1 MKKIKNWLPMVL
13 IILATMF
20 LTGCTVDWST
30 VSATETNGFAV
41 GAFWTLV
48 HIIIPVILFLAFT
61 VLLSPDAW
69 SKSLEEGSAVSR
81 WILGFA
87 LIGIY
92 VFHFWHMKAPWFN
105 LSCLTQLG
113 LLALSF
119 VIFNMALY
127 DDTDFESII
136 YTFVSIGIVIVSS
149 LANVYT
155 GKFLEPFVFSCA
167 GWLSI
172 ILGSVGRK
180 IRDDGKGGAE
190 ILSPILCLAFMIFGV
205 VHADVPNYLYMCA
218 IQCSIATLFTMIF
231 IASEDMK
238 GLSFVVSVLCYI
250 WVFIAGNMY
259 NPESFGKS
267 LGTSFIGWG
276 AIIAILVLC
285 YIIVV
290 MKAKKERERIA
301 AYNAQRAKEAA
312 LKKAKAR
319 VEAEKAKAEKAEAEA
334 KAKAE
339 AEKAEAEAKAKAE
352 AEKAAAEAK
361 AKAEAEARAIAEK
374 EAKAKQLE
382 ETKAALSQLESDLE
396 AKKAEVATLGMDAQ
410 SIVKKAQLNKEVK
423 ELVPQIETL
432 KAEVER
438 LRN

>member
-30 VSATETNGFAV
+30 VSATETNVFAV

-48 HIIIPVILFLAFT
+48 HIIIPVILFIGFM
-61 VLLSPDAW
+61 VLVVPD
-69 SKSLEEGSAVSR
+69 SFSLEEGSEVSQ

-119 VIFNMALY
+119 VIFNMVLY

-136 YTFVSIGIVIVSS
+136 YAFLSIGIVIVSL

-167 GWLSI
+167 GYLSI

-180 IRDDGKGGAE
+180 LRGDGEGGAE
-190 ILSPILCLAFMIFGV
+190 ILSPILCFAYMIFGV
-205 VHADVPNYLYMCA
+205 VHADVPNYLYLVA
-218 IQCSIATLFTMIF
+218 INSSIATCFAHLLIIKTKSAPAYIVL
-231 IASEDMK
+231 I
-238 GLSFVVSVLCYI
+238 LSYVWGFVSA
-250 WVFIAGNMY
+250 VFY
-259 NPESFGKS
+259 NPESFGN
-267 LGTSFIGWG
+267 SFIFALIGWG
-276 AIIAILVLC
+276 VLFV
-285 YIIVV
+285 IVCV
-290 MKAKKERERIA
+290 LAYSVQKKNIELAAYKAKLDAER
-301 AYNAQRAKEAA
+301 
-312 LKKAKAR
+312 
-319 VEAEKAKAEKAEAEA
+319 AEKAKAKAKAKAEAEA

-352 AEKAAAEAK
+352 AEAKAKAEAEAKAKAEAEAK

-396 AKKAEVATLGMDAQ
+396 AKKAEIATLGMDAQ

>member
-136 YTFVSIGIVIVSS
+136 YTFVSIGIVIVSL

-180 IRDDGKGGAE
+180 IRDDLEIGAE

-312 LKKAKAR
+312 IKKAKAAT
-319 VEAEKAKAEKAEAEA
+319 E

-339 AEKAEAEAKAKAE
+339 AEKAEAEAKAKAKAE

-361 AKAEAEARAIAEK
+361 VKAEAEARAIAEK

-396 AKKAEVATLGMDAQ
+396 AKKAEIATLGMDAQ

-423 ELVPQIETL
+423 ELVSQIETL

>member
-13 IILATMF
+13 MILATMF

-48 HIIIPVILFLAFT
+48 HIIIPVILFIGFI
-61 VLLSPDAW
+61 VLLYVAECDEV
-69 SKSLEEGSAVSR
+69 LQ
-81 WILGFA
+81 WIFGFA

-113 LLALSF
+113 LLFLTL
-119 VIFNMALY
+119 VIFY
-127 DDTDFESII
+127 EGIDFESNIL
-136 YTFVSIGIVIVSS
+136 YTFVSTGIVIVSL

-167 GWLSI
+167 GYLSI
-172 ILGSVGRK
+172 ILGSVGKKQRG
-180 IRDDGKGGAE
+180 DGKYGAE
-190 ILSPILCLAFMIFGV
+190 ILSPILCFAYMIFGV
-205 VHADVPNYLYMCA
+205 VHADVPNYLYLVA
-218 IQCSIATLFTMIF
+218 INSSIATCCATLLIIKTKSAPAYIVL
-231 IASEDMK
+231 I
-238 GLSFVVSVLCYI
+238 LSYVWGFVSA
-250 WVFIAGNMY
+250 VFY
-259 NPESFGKS
+259 NPESFGN
-267 LGTSFIGWG
+267 SFIFALIGWG
-276 AIIAILVLC
+276 AIIAILVLVF
-285 YIIVV
+285 IIVEN
-290 MKAKKERERIA
+290 KAKKERERIA

-312 LKKAKAR
+312 IKKAKAQAEKAKAR
-319 VEAEKAKAEKAEAEA
+319 VEAEKAA
-334 KAKAE
+334 

-361 AKAEAEARAIAEK
+361 AKAEAEARAIAAK

-396 AKKAEVATLGMDAQ
+396 PKKAEIATLGMDAQ

-423 ELVPQIETL
+423 ELESQIKTL

-438 LRN
+438 LSN

>member
-48 HIIIPVILFLAFT
+48 HIIIPVILFLGFT
-61 VLLSPDAW
+61 VLLSP
-69 SKSLEEGSAVSR
+69 SSYSGSLEEGSEVSQ

-136 YTFVSIGIVIVSS
+136 YTFVSIGIVIVSL

-167 GWLSI
+167 GYLSI

-180 IRDDGKGGAE
+180 LRGNGEGGAE

-238 GLSFVVSVLCYI
+238 VLSFVVSVLFYI

-285 YIIVV
+285 YIILVI
-290 MKAKKERERIA
+290 KADKESARIA

-312 LKKAKAR
+312 LEKAKAKA
-319 VEAEKAKAEKAEAEA
+319 EAEKAKAAKAEAEA
-334 KAKAE
+334 KAKA
-339 AEKAEAEAKAKAE
+339 
-352 AEKAAAEAK
+352 
-361 AKAEAEARAIAEK
+361 
-374 EAKAKQLE
+374 KQLAE
-382 ETKAALSQLESDLE
+382 IQPTLQKLESELE
-396 AKKAEVATLGMDAQ
+396 AKKAEAASLASDAQ
-410 SIVKKAQLNKEVK
+410 GIMKKAKLNKEIK
-423 ELVPQIETL
+423 ELEPQIETL

-438 LRN
+438 LSK

>member
-48 HIIIPVILFLAFT
+48 HIIIPVILFLGFM
-61 VLLSPDAW
+61 VLVVPD
-69 SKSLEEGSAVSR
+69 SFSLEEGSEVSQ

-119 VIFNMALY
+119 VIFNMVLY

-136 YTFVSIGIVIVSS
+136 YAFLSIGIVIVSL

-167 GWLSI
+167 GYLSI

-180 IRDDGKGGAE
+180 LRGDGEGGAE
-190 ILSPILCLAFMIFGV
+190 ILSPILCFAYMIFGV
-205 VHADVPNYLYMCA
+205 VHADVPNYLYLVA
-218 IQCSIATLFTMIF
+218 INSSIATCFAHLLIIKTKSAPAYIVL
-231 IASEDMK
+231 I
-238 GLSFVVSVLCYI
+238 LSYVWGFVSA
-250 WVFIAGNMY
+250 VFY
-259 NPESFGKS
+259 NPESFGN
-267 LGTSFIGWG
+267 SFIFALIGWG
-276 AIIAILVLC
+276 VLFV
-285 YIIVV
+285 IVCV
-290 MKAKKERERIA
+290 LAYSVQKKNIELAAYKAKLDAER
-301 AYNAQRAKEAA
+301 
-312 LKKAKAR
+312 
-319 VEAEKAKAEKAEAEA
+319 AEKAKAKA

-339 AEKAEAEAKAKAE
+339 
-352 AEKAAAEAK
+352 AEAK

-396 AKKAEVATLGMDAQ
+396 AKKAEIATLGMDAQ

>member
-13 IILATMF
+13 MILATMF

-48 HIIIPVILFLAFT
+48 HIIIPVILFIVFLA
-61 VLLSPDAW
+61 L
-69 SKSLEEGSAVSR
+69 LEEDEGSEVSR

-119 VIFNMALY
+119 VIFNRALY
-127 DDTDFESII
+127 DNTDFESII
-136 YTFVSIGIVIVSS
+136 YTFVSIGIVIVSL

-172 ILGSVGRK
+172 ILGSVGK
-180 IRDDGKGGAE
+180 EIRDDIEGAE

-238 GLSFVVSVLCYI
+238 VLSFVVSVLCYI

-312 LKKAKAR
+312 IKKAKAQ
-319 VEAEKAKAEKAEAEA
+319 AEKAKAEAEKAEAEA

-396 AKKAEVATLGMDAQ
+396 AKKAEIATLGMDAQ

>member
-48 HIIIPVILFLAFT
+48 HIIIPVILFLGFT
-61 VLLSPDAW
+61 VLLSP
-69 SKSLEEGSAVSR
+69 SSYSGSLEEGSEVSQ

-119 VIFNMALY
+119 VIFNMVLY

-136 YTFVSIGIVIVSS
+136 YTFVSIGIVIVSL

-167 GWLSI
+167 GYLSI

-180 IRDDGKGGAE
+180 LRGDGEGGAE
-190 ILSPILCLAFMIFGV
+190 ILSPILCFAYMIFGV
-205 VHADVPNYLYMCA
+205 VHADVPNYLYLVA
-218 IQCSIATLFTMIF
+218 INSSIATCFAHLLIIKTKSAPAYIVL
-231 IASEDMK
+231 I
-238 GLSFVVSVLCYI
+238 LSYVWGFVSA
-250 WVFIAGNMY
+250 VFY
-259 NPESFGKS
+259 NPESFGN
-267 LGTSFIGWG
+267 SFIFALIGWG
-276 AIIAILVLC
+276 VLFV
-285 YIIVV
+285 IVCV
-290 MKAKKERERIA
+290 LAYSVQKKNIELAAYKAKLDAER
-301 AYNAQRAKEAA
+301 
-312 LKKAKAR
+312 
-319 VEAEKAKAEKAEAEA
+319 AEKAKAKAKAKAEAEA

-352 AEKAAAEAK
+352 AEAKAKAEAEAK

-396 AKKAEVATLGMDAQ
+396 AKKAEIATLGMDAQ

>member
-48 HIIIPVILFLAFT
+48 HIIIPVILFLGFM
-61 VLLSPDAW
+61 VLVVPD
-69 SKSLEEGSAVSR
+69 SFSLEEGSEVSQ

-136 YTFVSIGIVIVSS
+136 YTFVSIGIVIVSL

-167 GWLSI
+167 GYLSI

-180 IRDDGKGGAE
+180 LRGNGEGGAE

-238 GLSFVVSVLCYI
+238 VLSFVVSVLFYI

-285 YIIVV
+285 YIILVI
-290 MKAKKERERIA
+290 KADKESARIA

-312 LKKAKAR
+312 LEKAKAKA
-319 VEAEKAKAEKAEAEA
+319 EAEKAKAAKAEAEA

-339 AEKAEAEAKAKAE
+339 AEKAEEEAKAKA
-352 AEKAAAEAK
+352 
-361 AKAEAEARAIAEK
+361 
-374 EAKAKQLE
+374 KQLAE
-382 ETKAALSQLESDLE
+382 IQPTLQKLESELE
-396 AKKAEVATLGMDAQ
+396 AKKAEAASLASDAQ
-410 SIVKKAQLNKEVK
+410 GIMKKAKLNKEIK
-423 ELVPQIETL
+423 ELEPQIETL

-438 LRN
+438 LSK

>member
-13 IILATMF
+13 MILATMF

-48 HIIIPVILFLAFT
+48 HIIIPVILFIVFLA
-61 VLLSPDAW
+61 L
-69 SKSLEEGSAVSR
+69 LEEDEGSEVSR

-119 VIFNMALY
+119 VIFNRALY
-127 DDTDFESII
+127 DNTDFESII
-136 YTFVSIGIVIVSS
+136 YTFVSIGIVIVSL

-180 IRDDGKGGAE
+180 IRDDGEGGAE
-190 ILSPILCLAFMIFGV
+190 ILSPILCFAFMIFGV

-312 LKKAKAR
+312 IKKAKAQ
-319 VEAEKAKAEKAEAEA
+319 AEKAKAEAEKAEAEA

-396 AKKAEVATLGMDAQ
+396 AKKAEIATLGMDAQ

>member
-1 MKKIKNWLPMVL
+1 M
-13 IILATMF
+13 
-20 LTGCTVDWST
+20 
-30 VSATETNGFAV
+30 
-41 GAFWTLV
+41 
-48 HIIIPVILFLAFT
+48 
-61 VLLSPDAW
+61 
-69 SKSLEEGSAVSR
+69 SL
-81 WILGFA
+81 
-87 LIGIY
+87 
-92 VFHFWHMKAPWFN
+92 
-105 LSCLTQLG
+105 
-113 LLALSF
+113 
-119 VIFNMALY
+119 
-127 DDTDFESII
+127 
-136 YTFVSIGIVIVSS
+136 

-172 ILGSVGRK
+172 ILGSVGRG
-180 IRDDGKGGAE
+180 IRDDGGVGAE

-231 IASEDMK
+231 FASEDMN

-276 AIIAILVLC
+276 AIIAILVLG

-290 MKAKKERERIA
+290 KKAEKERERIA

-312 LKKAKAR
+312 IKKAKAAT
-319 VEAEKAKAEKAEAEA
+319 E

-361 AKAEAEARAIAEK
+361 AKAEAEARAIAAK

-396 AKKAEVATLGMDAQ
+396 AKKAEIATLGMDAQ

>member
-69 SKSLEEGSAVSR
+69 SKSLEEGSAASR

-136 YTFVSIGIVIVSS
+136 YTFVSIGIVIVSL

-180 IRDDGKGGAE
+180 IRDDGGVGAE
-190 ILSPILCLAFMIFGV
+190 ILSPILCFAFMIFGV

-312 LKKAKAR
+312 IKKAKAAT
-319 VEAEKAKAEKAEAEA
+319 E

-339 AEKAEAEAKAKAE
+339 AEKAEAEAKAKAKAE

-361 AKAEAEARAIAEK
+361 VKAEAEARAIAEK

-423 ELVPQIETL
+423 ELVSQIETL

-438 LRN
+438 LSN

>member
-136 YTFVSIGIVIVSS
+136 YTFVSIGIVIVSL

-180 IRDDGKGGAE
+180 IRDDLEIGAE

-276 AIIAILVLC
+276 AIIAILVLG

-290 MKAKKERERIA
+290 KKAEKERERIA

-312 LKKAKAR
+312 IKKAKAAT
-319 VEAEKAKAEKAEAEA
+319 E

-339 AEKAEAEAKAKAE
+339 AEKAEAEAKAKAKAE

-361 AKAEAEARAIAEK
+361 VKAEAEARAIAEK

-396 AKKAEVATLGMDAQ
+396 AKKAEIATLGMDAQ

-423 ELVPQIETL
+423 ELESQIKTL

-438 LRN
+438 LSN

>member
-48 HIIIPVILFLAFT
+48 HIIIPVILFLGFT
-61 VLLSPDAW
+61 VLLSP
-69 SKSLEEGSAVSR
+69 SSYSGSLEEGSEVSQ

-136 YTFVSIGIVIVSS
+136 YTFVSIGIVIVSL

-167 GWLSI
+167 GYLSI

-180 IRDDGKGGAE
+180 LRGNGEGGAE

-238 GLSFVVSVLCYI
+238 VLSFVVSVLFYI

-285 YIIVV
+285 YIILVI
-290 MKAKKERERIA
+290 KADKESARIA

-312 LKKAKAR
+312 LEKAKAKA
-319 VEAEKAKAEKAEAEA
+319 EAEKAKAAKAEAEA

-339 AEKAEAEAKAKAE
+339 AEKAEEEAKAKA
-352 AEKAAAEAK
+352 
-361 AKAEAEARAIAEK
+361 
-374 EAKAKQLE
+374 KQLAE
-382 ETKAALSQLESDLE
+382 IQPTLQKLESELE
-396 AKKAEVATLGMDAQ
+396 AKKAEAASLASDAQ
-410 SIVKKAQLNKEVK
+410 GIMKKAKLNKEIK
-423 ELVPQIETL
+423 ELEPQIETL

-438 LRN
+438 LSK

>member
-1 MKKIKNWLPMVL
+1 MVL
-13 IILATMF
+13 MILATMF

-30 VSATETNGFAV
+30 VSATETNAFAV

-48 HIIIPVILFLAFT
+48 HIIIPVILFLFLGYI
-61 VLLSPDAW
+61 VLFSHVDF
-69 SKSLEEGSAVSR
+69 SLKEGSEVSML
-81 WILGFA
+81 ILGFA

-113 LLALSF
+113 LFALSF
-119 VIFNMALY
+119 VIFNMVLY

-136 YTFVSIGIVIVSS
+136 YTFVSIGIVIVSL

-180 IRDDGKGGAE
+180 LRGNGEGGAE

-205 VHADVPNYLYMCA
+205 VHADVPNYLYFVA
-218 IQCSIATLFTMIF
+218 INSSISTCFATLLIIKT
-231 IASEDMK
+231 K
-238 GLSFVVSVLCYI
+238 GAPAYIVLILSYVWGFVSA
-250 WVFIAGNMY
+250 VFY
-259 NPESFGKS
+259 NPESFGN
-267 LGTSFIGWG
+267 SFIFALIGWG
-276 AIIAILVLC
+276 VLFVIVCVLAISVQNKNIEL
-285 YIIVV
+285 
-290 MKAKKERERIA
+290 A
-301 AYNAQRAKEAA
+301 AYIAKLDAE
-312 LKKAKAR
+312 R
-319 VEAEKAKAEKAEAEA
+319 AEKAKAEAEA

-339 AEKAEAEAKAKAE
+339 AEAKAKAEAEAKAKAEAEAKAKAE

-396 AKKAEVATLGMDAQ
+396 AKKAEIATLGMDAQ

-438 LRN
+438 LSN

>member
-48 HIIIPVILFLAFT
+48 HIIIPVILFLGFT
-61 VLLSPDAW
+61 VLLSP
-69 SKSLEEGSAVSR
+69 SSYSGSLEEGSEVSQ

-136 YTFVSIGIVIVSS
+136 YTFVSIGIVIVSL

-180 IRDDGKGGAE
+180 LRGNGEGGAE

-238 GLSFVVSVLCYI
+238 VLSFVVSVLFYI

-285 YIIVV
+285 YIILVI
-290 MKAKKERERIA
+290 KADKESARIA

-312 LKKAKAR
+312 LEKAKAKA
-319 VEAEKAKAEKAEAEA
+319 EAEKAKAAKAEAEA

-339 AEKAEAEAKAKAE
+339 AEKAEEEAKAKA
-352 AEKAAAEAK
+352 
-361 AKAEAEARAIAEK
+361 
-374 EAKAKQLE
+374 KQLAE
-382 ETKAALSQLESDLE
+382 IQPTLQKLESELE
-396 AKKAEVATLGMDAQ
+396 AKKAEAASLASDAQ
-410 SIVKKAQLNKEVK
+410 GIMKKAKLNKEIK
-423 ELVPQIETL
+423 ELEPQIETL

-438 LRN
+438 LSK

>member
-13 IILATMF
+13 MILATMF

-48 HIIIPVILFLAFT
+48 HIIIPVILFLGSF
-61 VLLSPDAW
+61 VLLTPEEF
-69 SKSLEEGSAVSR
+69 SLEEGSGVSR
-81 WILGFA
+81 GILGFA

-136 YTFVSIGIVIVSS
+136 YTFVSIGIVIVSL

-180 IRDDGKGGAE
+180 IRDDGEGGAE

-276 AIIAILVLC
+276 AIIAISVLG

-290 MKAKKERERIA
+290 KKAEKERERIA

-312 LKKAKAR
+312 L
-319 VEAEKAKAEKAEAEA
+319 EKAKAKAEAEA

-339 AEKAEAEAKAKAE
+339 AEKAEEEAKAKAE
-352 AEKAAAEAK
+352 AEAK
-361 AKAEAEARAIAEK
+361 AKAEAEA
-374 EAKAKQLE
+374 KAKQLAE
-382 ETKAALSQLESDLE
+382 IQPTLQKLESELE
-396 AKKAEVATLGMDAQ
+396 AKKAEAASLASDAQ
-410 SIVKKAQLNKEVK
+410 GIMKKAKLNKEIK
-423 ELVPQIETL
+423 ELEPQIETL

-438 LRN
+438 LSK

>member
-48 HIIIPVILFLAFT
+48 HIIIPVILFIGFL
-61 VLLSPDAW
+61 VLLDPSDF
-69 SKSLEEGSAVSR
+69 SNSLEEGSAVSR

-136 YTFVSIGIVIVSS
+136 YTFVSIGIVIVSL

-180 IRDDGKGGAE
+180 IRDDGGVGAE
-190 ILSPILCLAFMIFGV
+190 ILSPILCFAFMIFGV

-312 LKKAKAR
+312 IKKAKAAT
-319 VEAEKAKAEKAEAEA
+319 E

-339 AEKAEAEAKAKAE
+339 AEKAEAEAKAKAKAE

-361 AKAEAEARAIAEK
+361 VKAEAEARAIAEK

-423 ELVPQIETL
+423 ELESQIKTL

-438 LRN
+438 LSN

>member
-30 VSATETNGFAV
+30 VSATETNVFAV
-41 GAFWTLV
+41 GAFWMLV
-48 HIIIPVILFLAFT
+48 HIIIPVILFIGFI
-61 VLLSPDAW
+61 LLLNEAG
-69 SKSLEEGSAVSR
+69 EVFQ
-81 WILGFA
+81 WIFGFA

-92 VFHFWHMKAPWFN
+92 VFHFWHMKTPWFN

-113 LLALSF
+113 LLFLTFA
-119 VIFNMALY
+119 IFCEG
-127 DDTDFESII
+127 DDFESII
-136 YTFVSIGIVIVSS
+136 IYPFVSTGIVIVSL

-155 GKFLEPFVFSCA
+155 EKFLEPFVFSCA
-167 GWLSI
+167 GYLSI
-172 ILGSVGRK
+172 ILGSVGKKQRG
-180 IRDDGKGGAE
+180 DGKSGAE
-190 ILSPILCLAFMIFGV
+190 MLSPILCFAYMIFGV
-205 VHADVPNYLYMCA
+205 VHADVPNYLYFVA
-218 IQCSIATLFTMIF
+218 INSSIATCCATLLIIKTKSAPAYIVL
-231 IASEDMK
+231 I
-238 GLSFVVSVLCYI
+238 LSYVWGFVSA
-250 WVFIAGNMY
+250 VFY
-259 NPESFGKS
+259 NPESFGN
-267 LGTSFIGWG
+267 SFIFALIGWG
-276 AIIAILVLC
+276 VLFVIDCILAISVQKKNNELAA
-285 YIIVV
+285 Y
-290 MKAKKERERIA
+290 KAKLDAER
-301 AYNAQRAKEAA
+301 
-312 LKKAKAR
+312 
-319 VEAEKAKAEKAEAEA
+319 AEKAKAKAKAKAEAAA

-361 AKAEAEARAIAEK
+361 AKAEAEARAIAAK

-396 AKKAEVATLGMDAQ
+396 AKKAEIATLGMDAQ

-438 LRN
+438 LSN

>member
-13 IILATMF
+13 MILATMF

-30 VSATETNGFAV
+30 VSATETNVFAV

-48 HIIIPVILFLAFT
+48 HIIIPVILFIVFLA
-61 VLLSPDAW
+61 L
-69 SKSLEEGSAVSR
+69 LEEDEGSEVSR

-119 VIFNMALY
+119 VIFNRALY

-136 YTFVSIGIVIVSS
+136 YTFVSIGIVIVSL

-180 IRDDGKGGAE
+180 LRGDGEGGAE
-190 ILSPILCLAFMIFGV
+190 ILSPILCFAYMIFGV
-205 VHADVPNYLYMCA
+205 VHADVPNYLYFVA
-218 IQCSIATLFTMIF
+218 INSSIATCFATLLIIKT
-231 IASEDMK
+231 K
-238 GLSFVVSVLCYI
+238 GAPAYIVLILSYVWGFVSA
-250 WVFIAGNMY
+250 VFY
-259 NPESFGKS
+259 NPESFGN
-267 LGTSFIGWG
+267 SFIFALIGWG
-276 AIIAILVLC
+276 VLFVIDFVLA
-285 YIIVV
+285 YSVQKKNIELAAY
-290 MKAKKERERIA
+290 KAKLDAERAE
-301 AYNAQRAKEAA
+301 
-312 LKKAKAR
+312 KAKAKAKAKAAA
-319 VEAEKAKAEKAEAEA
+319 EAKAKAKAEKAA
-334 KAKAE
+334 
-339 AEKAEAEAKAKAE
+339 AEAKAKAE

-396 AKKAEVATLGMDAQ
+396 AKKAEIATLGMDAQ

>member
-48 HIIIPVILFLAFT
+48 HIIIPVILFLGFT
-61 VLLSPDAW
+61 VLLSP
-69 SKSLEEGSAVSR
+69 SSYSGSLEEGSEVSQ

-136 YTFVSIGIVIVSS
+136 YTFVSIGIVIVSL

-180 IRDDGKGGAE
+180 LRGDGEGGAE
-190 ILSPILCLAFMIFGV
+190 ILSPILCFAYMIFGV
-205 VHADVPNYLYMCA
+205 VHADVPNYLYFVA
-218 IQCSIATLFTMIF
+218 INSSIATCFATLLIIKT
-231 IASEDMK
+231 K
-238 GLSFVVSVLCYI
+238 GAPAYIVLILSYVWGFVSA
-250 WVFIAGNMY
+250 VFY
-259 NPESFGKS
+259 NPESFGN
-267 LGTSFIGWG
+267 SFIFALIGWG
-276 AIIAILVLC
+276 VLFV
-285 YIIVV
+285 IVCV
-290 MKAKKERERIA
+290 LAYSVQKKNIELAAYKAKLDAER
-301 AYNAQRAKEAA
+301 
-312 LKKAKAR
+312 
-319 VEAEKAKAEKAEAEA
+319 AEKAKA
-334 KAKAE
+334 KAKA
-339 AEKAEAEAKAKAE
+339 KAEAEAKAKAE

-361 AKAEAEARAIAEK
+361 AKAEAEARA
-374 EAKAKQLE
+374 KQLE
-382 ETKAALSQLESDLE
+382 ETKVALSQLESDLE
-396 AKKAEVATLGMDAQ
+396 AKKAEIATLGMDAQ

>member
-48 HIIIPVILFLAFT
+48 HIIIPVILFIGFL
-61 VLLSPDAW
+61 VLLVPEEF
-69 SKSLEEGSAVSR
+69 SLEEGSEVSR

-127 DDTDFESII
+127 DEYTDFESII
-136 YTFVSIGIVIVSS
+136 YTFVSIGIVIVSL

-172 ILGSVGRK
+172 ILGSVGK
-180 IRDDGKGGAE
+180 EIRDDIEGAE

-238 GLSFVVSVLCYI
+238 VLSFVVSVLFYI

-285 YIIVV
+285 YIILVI
-290 MKAKKERERIA
+290 KADKESARIA

-312 LKKAKAR
+312 LEKAKAKA
-319 VEAEKAKAEKAEAEA
+319 EAEKAKAAKAEAEA

-339 AEKAEAEAKAKAE
+339 AEAKAKAEAEAKAKQLAE
-352 AEKAAAEAK
+352 IQPTLQK
-361 AKAEAEARAIAEK
+361 
-374 EAKAKQLE
+374 
-382 ETKAALSQLESDLE
+382 LESELE
-396 AKKAEVATLGMDAQ
+396 AKKAEAASLASDAQ
-410 SIVKKAQLNKEVK
+410 GIMKKAKLNKEIK
-423 ELVPQIETL
+423 ELEPQIETL

-438 LRN
+438 LSK

>member
-48 HIIIPVILFLAFT
+48 HIIIPVILFLGFT
-61 VLLSPDAW
+61 VLLSP
-69 SKSLEEGSAVSR
+69 SSYSYSLEEGSVVSR

-127 DDTDFESII
+127 DEFTDFESII
-136 YTFVSIGIVIVSS
+136 YTFVSIGIVIVSL

-172 ILGSVGRK
+172 ILGSVGRE
-180 IRDDGKGGAE
+180 IRDDIEGAE

-238 GLSFVVSVLCYI
+238 VLSFAVSVLCYI

-276 AIIAILVLC
+276 AIIAISVLG

-290 MKAKKERERIA
+290 KKAEKERERIA
-301 AYNAQRAKEAA
+301 AYNAQRAKDAYIKEA
-312 LKKAKAR
+312 KEKA
-319 VEAEKAKAEKAEAEA
+319 EAEKAKAEKAEAEA

-339 AEKAEAEAKAKAE
+339 AEAKAKAEAEAKAKQLAE
-352 AEKAAAEAK
+352 IQPTLQK
-361 AKAEAEARAIAEK
+361 
-374 EAKAKQLE
+374 
-382 ETKAALSQLESDLE
+382 LESELE
-396 AKKAEVATLGMDAQ
+396 AKKAEAASLASDAQ
-410 SIVKKAQLNKEVK
+410 GIMKKAKLNKEIK
-423 ELVPQIETL
+423 ELEPQIETL

-438 LRN
+438 LSK

>member
-48 HIIIPVILFLAFT
+48 HIIIPVILFIGFL
-61 VLLSPDAW
+61 VLLVPEEF
-69 SKSLEEGSAVSR
+69 SLEEGSEVSR

-127 DDTDFESII
+127 DEYTDFESII
-136 YTFVSIGIVIVSS
+136 YTFVSIGIVIVSL

-172 ILGSVGRK
+172 ILGSVGK
-180 IRDDGKGGAE
+180 EIRDDIEGAE

-238 GLSFVVSVLCYI
+238 VLSFVVSVLFYI

-312 LKKAKAR
+312 LEKAKAKA
-319 VEAEKAKAEKAEAEA
+319 EAEKAKAAKAEAEA

-339 AEKAEAEAKAKAE
+339 AEAKAKAEAEAKAKQLAE
-352 AEKAAAEAK
+352 IQPTLQK
-361 AKAEAEARAIAEK
+361 
-374 EAKAKQLE
+374 
-382 ETKAALSQLESDLE
+382 LESELE
-396 AKKAEVATLGMDAQ
+396 AKKAEAASLASDAQ
-410 SIVKKAQLNKEVK
+410 GIMKKAKLNKEIK
-423 ELVPQIETL
+423 ELEPQIETL

-438 LRN
+438 LSK